1 MNKLYFKCEGHL
13 GFKPWILDVMEKKGE
28 RKKIGEN
35 GIQYYISLDELRKN
49 YKDFVNWNS
58 FTEYMVGNISYE
70 IMKQVKRI
78 VKTHYDIGNSLSDA
92 LIEIYYLIHH
102 DDSSIFTEDKEDMQT
117 AQILFDIASE
127 WI

>member
-1 MNKLYFKCEGHL
+1 MDKLYFKCEANL
-13 GFKPWILDVMEKKGE
+13 GFKPWILDVIEKKGE
-28 RKKIGEN
+28 RKKIGEY

-49 YKDFVNWNS
+49 YRDYANWNS
-58 FTEYMVGNISYE
+58 FTEYMVGNVSYE

-102 DDSSIFTEDKEDMQT
+102 DDLPIFPEDKEDMQT
-117 AQILFDIASE
+117 AQILFDIARE

>member
-1 MNKLYFKCEGHL
+1 MDKLYFKCGGNL
-13 GFKPWILDVMEKKGE
+13 GFKACILDVAEKKGE

-35 GIQYYISLDELRKN
+35 GIEYYISLDELRKN
-49 YKDFVNWNS
+49 YKDYANWNS

-78 VKTHYDIGNSLSDA
+78 VKTNYDIGYSLSDT
-92 LIEIYYLIHH
+92 LNKIYYLIHH
-102 DDSSIFTEDKEDMQT
+102 DDSPIFPEDKEDMQT
-117 AQILFDIASE
+117 AQILFDIARE

>member
-1 MNKLYFKCEGHL
+1 MDKLYFKCEARL
-13 GFKPWILDVMEKKGE
+13 GFKPCILDVMKKKGE

-35 GIQYYISLDELRKN
+35 GIEYYISLDELRKK
-49 YKDFVNWNS
+49 YKDYANWNS

-102 DDSSIFTEDKEDMQT
+102 DDLPIFPEDKEDMQT
-117 AQILFDIASE
+117 AQILFDIARE